1 MTHEVIQPFIKDQL
15 FFDFM
20 TSLTS
25 KFHKMIPAYV
35 HKVVVSEF
43 IAL

>member
-1 MTHEVIQPFIKDQL
+1 MTHDVIQPFLKEQL

-20 TSLTS
+20 TSFTS
-25 KFHKMIPAYV
+25 KFQKMFSVYA

-43 IAL
+43 AL

>member
-1 MTHEVIQPFIKDQL
+1 MTHEVIQLFLKDQL

-25 KFHKMIPAYV
+25 KFHKMFSVYAYEV
-35 HKVVVSEF
+35 AVSEL
-43 IAL
+43 IVL

>member
-1 MTHEVIQPFIKDQL
+1 MSHEVIQLFLKDQL

-20 TSLTS
+20 TSFTS
-25 KFHKMIPAYV
+25 KFHKIFSVYA
-35 HKVVVSEF
+35 HEVVVSEL

>member
-1 MTHEVIQPFIKDQL
+1 MAHEVIQPFLKDQL

-20 TSLTS
+20 TSLTN
-25 KFHKMIPAYV
+25 KFHEMFSVYA
-35 HKVVVSEF
+35 HEVVVSEF

>member
-1 MTHEVIQPFIKDQL
+1 MTHQVIQPFLKDQL

-25 KFHKMIPAYV
+25 KFHKKFSVCA
-35 HKVVVSEF
+35 HEVVVSEF